1 MGAAVL
7 IVVSVVIL
15 AGCFFCLCRAAADA
29 DAEIERI
36 LNGLRS
42 DKDDSENPVT
52 KDESGKDQ
60 GIL

>member
-1 MGAAVL
+1 MGVSVL
-7 IVVSVVIL
+7 IVVSIVIL

-42 DKDDSENPVT
+42 DKADSENPVT
-52 KDESGKDQ
+52 KDEAGKDQ

>member
-7 IVVSVVIL
+7 IVVSIVIL

-42 DKDDSENPVT
+42 DKDESENPVT
-52 KDESGKDQ
+52 KDKAGKD
-60 GIL
+60 